1 MRLLFNI
8 KFNNRVAVCRDK
20 IRQGLTKLTG
30 TISTMGVARCLA
42 LGLLLAGC
50 VPATGP
56 ATDPAT
62 AAATVSQG
70 YTLIGQ
76 KDYAKA
82 KTTLQSAQP
91 FRTGDRRAL
100 MGLAVASD
108 MTGDFRTADRAYK
121 ELLLRETD
129 RAMLFNNMAYSYM
142 LRGDYARA
150 SAYLAEAR
158 RHDAANVT
166 IANNAAMLERV
177 APLQ

>member
-1 MRLLFNI
+1 MTSATSI
-8 KFNNRVAVCRDK
+8 KC
-20 IRQGLTKLTG
+20 
-30 TISTMGVARCLA
+30 VARCLA
-42 LGLLLAGC
+42 LSLLVAGC
-50 VPATGP
+50 VPAGTP
-56 ATDPAT
+56 TTDPA
-62 AAATVSQG
+62 AAASAVDQG
-70 YTLIGQ
+70 YALMGQ

-82 KTTLQSAQP
+82 KSVLQSAQP

-142 LRGDYARA
+142 LRGDYTRA
-150 SAYLAEAR
+150 SAYLTEAR

-166 IANNAAMLERV
+166 IANNTAMLERV
-177 APLQ
+177 APFQ